1 MLITLAVS
9 GYRSLRDLVLPLDR
23 LTLIT
28 GPNGSGKS
36 NLYRALRLLGEV
48 AQGRVIAAL
57 AQEGGLS
64 STLWAGPEA
73 PSAAV
78 QRGDYPLQGTQ
89 RRQRVALKLGF
100 ASQDYGYAI
109 DLGLPTEGRSAFAR
123 DPLIKT
129 EAVWI
134 GEQLNP
140 RTTLAER
147 RGPAVTL
154 RDPDSGAMGED
165 QVVHTRLADYDSMMT
180 HAAHPKAAYEL
191 LNLREAMRAWRF
203 YDALRSDQHAPARQ
217 AQIGTRAPVLASDGA
232 NLAAAL
238 QTIMEIGD
246 PDALAETIDD
256 AFPGTQIS
264 VSSRDG
270 WFECAVH
277 QKGLLRPLTASEVSD
292 GTLRYLMLAAAL
304 LSPRPPRLLVLN
316 EPETSLNPSL
326 LPALARLIRHA
337 ASTTQVIV
345 VSHAEPLIDAL
356 IAEPD
361 VRTLSL
367 EKRWG
372 ETQIQDAD
380 RPRWTW
386 LKR

>member
-1 MLITLAVS
+1 MLLTLAIS
-9 GYRSLRDLVLPLDR
+9 GYRSLRDLVVPLDR
-23 LTLIT
+23 LTVVT

-36 NLYRALRLLGEV
+36 NLYKALRLLADV
-48 AQGRVIAAL
+48 AQGRIIAAL
-57 AQEGGLS
+57 AQEGGLA
-64 STLWAGPEA
+64 STLWAGPETI
-73 PSAAV
+73 SAAV
-78 QRGDYPLQGTQ
+78 RRGEHPVQGTQ
-89 RRQRVALKLGF
+89 RRDRVALKLGF
-100 ASQDYGYAI
+100 AAEDYGYAI

-154 RDPDSGAMGED
+154 RDPDTGAMGEA

-180 HAAHPKAAYEL
+180 HAAHPRAAFEL
-191 LNLREAMRAWRF
+191 LALRETMRAWRF
-203 YDALRSDQHAPARQ
+203 YDALRSDPQAPARH
-217 AQIGTRAPVLASDGA
+217 AQVGTRAPVLASDGA

-238 QTIMEIGD
+238 QTIIEVGD
-246 PDALAETIDD
+246 SAALAEAIDD
-256 AFPGTQIS
+256 AFPGTQVS
-264 VSSRDG
+264 VSNRDG
-270 WFECAVH
+270 WFDCALH
-277 QKGLLRPLTASEVSD
+277 QKGLLRPLSAAELSD

-326 LPALARLIRHA
+326 LPALGRLIARA
-337 ASTTQVIV
+337 AERGQVLV
-345 VSHAEPLIDAL
+345 VSHAPALVDAL
-356 IAEPD
+356 ICEPD
-361 VRTLSL
+361 LRCLTLD
-367 EKRWG
+367 KRWG
-372 ETQIQDAD
+372 ETQVVDAD

>member
-1 MLITLAVS
+1 MLITLAIS
-9 GYRSLRDLVLPLDR
+9 GYRSLRDLVVPLDR
-23 LTLIT
+23 LTLMT

-57 AQEGGLS
+57 AQEGGLN
-64 STLWAGPEA
+64 STLWAGPET

-78 QRGDYPLQGTQ
+78 QRGEHPLQGTQ

-100 ASQDYGYAI
+100 ASEDYGYAI

-154 RDPDSGAMGED
+154 RDPETGAMGEA
-165 QVVHTRLADYDSMMT
+165 QVVHTKLADYDSMMT
-180 HAAHPKAAYEL
+180 HAAHPKAAFEL
-191 LNLREAMRAWRF
+191 LNLRETMRAWRF
-203 YDALRSDQHAPARQ
+203 YDALRSDQQAPARQ
-217 AQIGTRAPVLASDGA
+217 AQIGTRTPVLAGDGA

-238 QTIMEIGD
+238 QTIVEVGD
-246 PDALAETIDD
+246 GDALAESIDD

-264 VSSRDG
+264 ITNRDG
-270 WFECAVH
+270 WFECAIH
-277 QKGLLRPLTASEVSD
+277 QKGLLRALSTAEISD
-292 GTLRYLMLAAAL
+292 GTLRYLMLTAAL

-316 EPETSLNPSL
+316 EPETSLM
-326 LPALARLIRHA
+326 PALARLILRAA
-337 ASTTQVIV
+337 ASTQVVV
-345 VSHAEPLIDAL
+345 VSHAAPLIEAL
-356 IAEPD
+356 MAEPD
-361 VRTLSL
+361 VRTLTL

-372 ETQIQDAD
+372 ETQVIDAD